1 MFPVKIASRVLYYI
15 VPIDNFSLHRQKVYG
30 YLIIPFPLDGLWPDQ
45 SGSEMLDP
53 CLLVG
58 RKRRSFCFQDAAD
71 DIVKI
76 SLFILRLE
84 FPISCV
90 LSLIESKKNL
100 VFQLKAVWSEILFAV
115 CWNILAKDV
124 VAICKSKRGFW
135 GKYTIAD
142 CKTRMTIYYIPWR
155 EWPCT
160 LDLSYIDNTASMF
173 HVGGRDAAG
182 IMYNDKTR
190 YVSRGLSL
198 GAIGRELRFYRRK
211 HEIPCVRAW
220 EMKNP
225 RTVSLHI
232 FF

>member
-1 MFPVKIASRVLYYI
+1 MENRGNRSQETDCPANAQLKDIERSDREQLDRFEWPDSGIYLISIEYRRARLLRAYRQSSMFPVKIASRVLYYI

-100 VFQLKAVWSEILFAV
+100 VFQLKAV
-115 CWNILAKDV
+115 
-124 VAICKSKRGFW
+124 
-135 GKYTIAD
+135 
-142 CKTRMTIYYIPWR
+142 
-155 EWPCT
+155 
-160 LDLSYIDNTASMF
+160 
-173 HVGGRDAAG
+173 
-182 IMYNDKTR
+182 
-190 YVSRGLSL
+190 
-198 GAIGRELRFYRRK
+198 
-211 HEIPCVRAW
+211 
-220 EMKNP
+220 
-225 RTVSLHI
+225 
-232 FF
+232 